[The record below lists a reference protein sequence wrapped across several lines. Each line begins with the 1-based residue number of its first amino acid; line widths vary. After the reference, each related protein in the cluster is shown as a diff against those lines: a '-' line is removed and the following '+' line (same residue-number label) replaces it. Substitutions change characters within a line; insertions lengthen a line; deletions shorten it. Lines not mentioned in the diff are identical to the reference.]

1 MSEKT
6 IAFRGQKL
14 CDFIY
19 MPVDAQPVNS
29 TPKVEYKPK
38 VSEDGAEKA
47 PVEKWLRSQAFEQA
61 ERAVRA
67 PMSSYT
73 RSRDNSYEL
82 VYLV

>member
-1 MSEKT
+1 MV
-6 IAFRGQKL
+6 I
-14 CDFIY
+14 
-19 MPVDAQPVNS
+19 
-29 TPKVEYKPK
+29 

-73 RSRDNSYEL
+73 RSIDNSYEL